1 MFYHVKAGITGIISM
16 FDYNKT
22 KQEILQ
28 EYVCP
33 FLNKEISLFEN
44 TIFNMSSFGYIS
56 IFESEKPVDS
66 DWPTD
71 KVELLKQCKDKYMLE
86 YKYKDA
92 LKKKIPEVAKDVT
105 IPFYQEALIM
115 LESGDY
121 RETRV
126 KYIEKNIA
134 KYSFFVCPL
143 DDEEINDNYE
153 YVIKPCVVKYGI
165 EIQRADEITTTDTIT
180 SEIIGAINKSRFLI
194 ADLTFERPNCY
205 YEVGYAHAL
214 GKPIVILAKERTER
228 HFDISTYKWLY
239 WKDYKDLKP
248 KLEKEIKSIVE
259 KIL

>member
-1 MFYHVKAGITGIISM
+1 MFYHVKIGITGM
-16 FDYNKT
+16 VTFFEYNKT

-28 EYVCP
+28 KYLCP
-33 FLNKEISLFEN
+33 FLNKEITLFDDKV
-44 TIFNMSSFGYIS
+44 FNMFSFGYIS

-66 DWPTD
+66 DWPINKT
-71 KVELLKQCKDKYMLE
+71 EFLKQCKTDYDRE
-86 YKYKDA
+86 YEYSNA
-92 LKKKIPEVAKDVT
+92 VEKKIPDVAKDIT
-105 IPFYQEALIM
+105 IPLYQEALIM

-121 RETRV
+121 REARI
-126 KYIEKNIA
+126 KYIEKNII
-134 KYSFFVCPL
+134 KYSFFICPL

-153 YVIKPCVVKYGI
+153 YVIKPCVMKYGI

-180 SEIIGAINKSRFLI
+180 SEIIEAINKSRFLI

-214 GKPIVILAKERTER
+214 GKPIVILAKEKTER

-239 WKDYKDLKP
+239 WKNYKDLKP